1 MLQIITL
8 CAIVILVLFLVTMLG
23 INKCTPEKNTESKLS
38 FAMATACVLVMAMF
52 CYLIGVK
59 PVTPKVI
66 ETPCQPQI
74 DTCIMIIGGVADTS
88 YIYTFPNYFVD

>member
-38 FAMATACVLVMAMF
+38 FALAAACVLVMGMF
-52 CYLIGVK
+52 CYLICAQ
-59 PVTPKVI
+59 PATPKVI
-66 ETPCQPQI
+66 ETPGQPQI
-74 DTCIMIIGGVADTS
+74 DTCIMIIDGVADTS